1 MGKWERTKLVGD
13 HFVFGKTG
21 DFDAFLK
28 GDPALESLMREPFE
42 CPTPS
47 AMAYDLIKA
56 LRVWEWFDRSYL
68 SRCEGFQ
75 YNNDGF
81 PKSGS

>member
-13 HFVFGKTG
+13 HLVFGKTG

-42 CPTPS
+42 CPRPS
-47 AMAYDLIKA
+47 AMAYDLFKT
-56 LRVWEWFDRSYL
+56 LRVWGLVLPEL
-68 SRCEGFQ
+68 S
-75 YNNDGF
+75 
-81 PKSGS
+81 